1 MGKRPPSPPPPPDY
15 TQEKRD
21 LRLATEA
28 DYQQKADAYNQ
39 SVANYNQSLSGFSSN
54 IGDTSSTI
62 GGLSM
67 RDLYDD
73 PTTTDVNENQYGGLS
88 SALTGYRNQLAGL
101 NAPTRPMFDSVIQ
114 SEYGP
119 ISISNIPTLNDMNT
133 NMYNNLNS
141 QVGSLTSTL
150 NDLKQSRTAEE
161 GRVNTFRNQLLGDAA
176 QYSTG
181 LGQLGIADLNQMN
194 ELERNLGA
202 LDSRRSGFTSQILDQ
217 MYPSG
222 FGEFQTRRA
231 GLTSGL
237 QDLRDRRQTELDRIS
252 GFESGLLTDVDAYR
266 DRLGGLSIADADAI
280 TALQD
285 DIASRQRQAGRFSS
299 ELGFDFADELG
310 ELYDVNRGVT
320 NLSRDRQTELDRIS
334 STEQQ
339 MLANAR
345 AAEAAAEGGN
355 IYSAAGIDAISD
367 RVRDVRGDISGFSS
381 VLPFDFSGADDPL
394 SDADTALA
402 DLTSRRATA
411 LDEILSGIS
420 GATTGMTDAELYDE
434 AAINSARSALQNS
447 QGSLAPFSGGR
458 VGDIQSQITAGLSQ
472 VDSRMAELD
481 AARAE
486 IETRAQ
492 ALMEQINN
500 ASYYEA
506 DDLTG
511 NMASAEALQSEV
523 DLYAAQ
529 NALDEITTAMNRLQ
543 SEKQRLEVDAENV
556 AAREAQGRQ
565 DILSTVGAS
574 GVPEF
579 QNYATS
585 SPMTIEQYMALLA
598 SGEDAET
605 ITGRSPTAFSRNMG
619 VIRV

>member
-1 MGKRPPSPPPPPDY
+1 MGKGGGTPQPPDY
-15 TQEKRD
+15 TQQKRE

-28 DYQQKADAYNQ
+28 DYQNKANTYNDQVAAYND
-39 SVANYNQSLSGFSSN
+39 ALSGFSAN
-54 IGDTSSTI
+54 IGNTGSTI
-62 GGLSM
+62 GGLTM

-73 PTTTDVNENQYGGLS
+73 PTTDANENQYGGLS
-88 SALTGYRNQLAGL
+88 SALTGYRNSLAGL
-101 NAPTRPMFDSVIQ
+101 NAPTKPIFDSVIQ

-119 ISISNIPTLNDMNT
+119 ISISNMPTLNDMNT

-141 QVGSLTSTL
+141 QVGSFTSSL
-150 NDLKQSRTAEE
+150 NDLKQSRAAEE
-161 GRVNTFRNQLLGDAA
+161 TKIRNFRNALLGDATN
-176 QYSTG
+176 YSTS
-181 LGQLGIADLNQMN
+181 LGQMGIADANQMN
-194 ELERNLGA
+194 QLERDIGA
-202 LDSRRSGFTSQILDQ
+202 LDTRRNNFSSSILDQ
-217 MYPSG
+217 LYPSG
-222 FGEFQTRRA
+222 FNEVDTRVS

-237 QDLRDRRQTELDRIS
+237 ADLRGQRQAEQDRIS
-252 GFESGLLTDVDAYR
+252 AYETGLLADVDAYR
-266 DRLGGLSIADADAI
+266 DRLGGLTIADADAL
-280 TALQD
+280 TGLQD

-320 NLSRDRQTELDRIS
+320 NLSRDRQTELDRIT

-355 IYSAAGIDAISD
+355 IYSAAGIDAVSD
-367 RVRDVRGDISGFSS
+367 RVRDLRGDISGFSS
-381 VLPFDFSGADDPL
+381 VLPYDFSNASAPL
-394 SDADTALA
+394 TDAEAALA

-411 LDEILSGIS
+411 LNEIQSGIS
-420 GATTGMTDAELYDE
+420 GATTGMSNAELYDE
-434 AAINSARSALQNS
+434 AAINSARAALQNS
-447 QGSLAPFSGGR
+447 QGSLSPFSGGR

-472 VDSRMAELD
+472 VDSRMSELE

-492 ALMEQINN
+492 ALMEQVNN
-500 ASYYEA
+500 ASYYSTG
-506 DDLTG
+506 DLSG
-511 NMASAEALQSEV
+511 NFASAEALQSEV

-565 DILSTVGAS
+565 DILSTVGSS

-598 SGEDAET
+598 SGEDPDT
-605 ITGRSPTAFSRNMG
+605 ITGVNPSAFSRNMG

>member
-1 MGKRPPSPPPPPDY
+1 MGKGNPTPPPPPDY
-15 TQEKRD
+15 TQEKRE

-28 DYQQKADAYNQ
+28 DYQTKADAYNQ
-39 SVANYNQSLSGFSSN
+39 SVADYNQALSGFSAN
-54 IGDTSSTI
+54 IGNTGSTI
-62 GGLSM
+62 GGLTM

-73 PTTTDVNENQYGGLS
+73 PTTDVNENQYGGLS
-88 SALTGYRNQLAGL
+88 SALTGYRNNLSGL
-101 NAPTRPMFDSVIQ
+101 NAPTRPIFDSVIQ

-141 QVGSLTSTL
+141 QVGSLTTSL
-150 NDLKQSRTAEE
+150 NDLKQSRASEE
-161 GRVNTFRNQLLGDAA
+161 NKIRNFRNALLGDASN
-176 QYSTG
+176 YSTS
-181 LGQLGIADLNQMN
+181 LGQMGIADMNQMN
-194 ELERNLGA
+194 QLERDINA
-202 LDSRRSGFTSQILDQ
+202 LNTRRNNFSSSILDQ
-217 MYPSG
+217 LYPSG
-222 FGEFQTRRA
+222 FNEVDTRVS

-237 QDLRDRRQTELDRIS
+237 ADLRGQRQTELDRIS
-252 GFESGLLTDVDAYR
+252 AYESGLLSDVDAYR
-266 DRLGGLSIADADAI
+266 DRLGGLTIADADAI
-280 TALQD
+280 SGLQD
-285 DIASRQRQAGRFSS
+285 DIAARQRQAGRFSS

-320 NLSRDRQTELDRIS
+320 NLSRDRQTELDRI
-334 STEQQ
+334 TATQEQ

-355 IYSAAGIDAISD
+355 IYSAAGIDAVSD
-367 RVRDVRGDISGFSS
+367 RVRDLRGDISGFSS
-381 VLPFDFSGADDPL
+381 VLPFDFSNANAPL
-394 SDADTALA
+394 TDAEVALA
-402 DLTSRRATA
+402 DLTSRRAAA
-411 LDEILSGIS
+411 LDEIQSGIS
-420 GATTGMTDAELYDE
+420 GATTGMTNAELYDE
-434 AAINSARSALQNS
+434 AAINEARAALQAS

-458 VGDIQSQITAGLSQ
+458 VGDIQSQIATGLTQ
-472 VDSRMAELD
+472 VDSRMAELE

-492 ALMEQINN
+492 ALMEQVNN
-500 ASYYEA
+500 ASFYSTG
-506 DDLTG
+506 DLSG
-511 NMASAEALQSEV
+511 NLASAEALQAEV

-529 NALDEITTAMNRLQ
+529 NALDEITTTMNRLQ
-543 SEKQRLEVDAENV
+543 SEKQRLEIDAENV

-585 SPMTIEQYMALLA
+585 SPMTMEQYLALIA
-598 SGEDAET
+598 SGDDTET
-605 ITGRSPTAFSRNMG
+605 ITGRSPTAFSQNMG